1 MTYKRYRFFCM
12 LKGLACG
19 VVLLAS
25 SGAYAGGGAYLY
37 NATASAEDAGQVSGE
52 FQHSLARYHESD
64 LNGAKPI
71 VWTGENG
78 EFAGENVAIQ
88 ESSENDL
95 TGRTTSNLEA
105 GIGMGVTPLFDTY
118 GVLRTGSNNNQSTY
132 AVLGFR
138 ADEMIMDDADTV
150 ESSEDVRLSYG
161 FGVNKS
167 SSNFE
172 YMMSM
177 DEGSKDI
184 SAIGMRFTSEF

>member
-1 MTYKRYRFFCM
+1 MTYKRDRFLRM
-12 LKGLACG
+12 LKGVAGG

-25 SGAYAGGGAYLY
+25 SGAYAGSGAYLF
-37 NATASAEDAGQVSGE
+37 NATAPSEDAEQVSGD
-52 FQHSLARYHESD
+52 FQHSLVSYHESG

-71 VWTGENG
+71 VWTGEYG
-78 EFAGENVAIQ
+78 ELVSENVAIQ
-88 ESSENDL
+88 ESSVNDL
-95 TGRTTSNLEA
+95 TNRSTSNMEA

-118 GVLRTGSNNNQSTY
+118 GVLRTSSNNKSTY
-132 AVLGFR
+132 AVLGFL
-138 ADEMIMDDADTV
+138 ADEMILDDADTV
-150 ESSEDVRLSYG
+150 EGSEDVRLSYG